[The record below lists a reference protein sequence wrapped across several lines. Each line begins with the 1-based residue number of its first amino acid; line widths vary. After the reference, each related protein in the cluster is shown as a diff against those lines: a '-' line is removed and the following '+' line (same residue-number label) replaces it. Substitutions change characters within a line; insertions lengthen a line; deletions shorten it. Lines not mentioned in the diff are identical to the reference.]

1 MNPISAA
8 RYLHL
13 ISPQFKPPKDIDPL
27 DLARRPA
34 QAVAPVKRQT
44 GSIRMATLATPAAPA
59 TLAQALR
66 QHGAAY
72 LTEHTLNRYPLRGR
86 HEARSTQ
93 SVIPGR
99 PVRSLATNRN
109 RPSVD
114 NALRASWRP
123 RNGYRFKTPLQP
135 GVFGAGTTLRAV
147 PVAARVVLPVA
158 VAAGVAGQLLAS

>member
-1 MNPISAA
+1 MGRFGWHRSNRLFAGRCCRLNPITTA

-72 LTEHTLNRYPLRGR
+72 LTEP
-86 HEARSTQ
+86 
-93 SVIPGR
+93 
-99 PVRSLATNRN
+99 
-109 RPSVD
+109 
-114 NALRASWRP
+114 
-123 RNGYRFKTPLQP
+123 
-135 GVFGAGTTLRAV
+135 
-147 PVAARVVLPVA
+147 
-158 VAAGVAGQLLAS
+158 